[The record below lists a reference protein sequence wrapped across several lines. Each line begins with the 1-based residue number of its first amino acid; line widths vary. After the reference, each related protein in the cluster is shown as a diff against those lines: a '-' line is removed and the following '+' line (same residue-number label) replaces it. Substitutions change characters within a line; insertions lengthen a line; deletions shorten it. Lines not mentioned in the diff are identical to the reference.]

1 MKKLVLKIQSMYL
14 NACIMGSAFL
24 MSWAPGVV
32 HAAKFSDW
40 TESWGV
46 EVKSFWPIINIGSI
60 LAGVVFVLIGLIGAL
75 TAKRQN
81 QPAASWQIYF
91 MIGGVV
97 MTVLMAFV
105 SALGGSVTGDGSAVE
120 NSMSDWGF

>member
-1 MKKLVLKIQSMYL
+1 MKKLVNKIQSMYL
-14 NACIMGSAFL
+14 KACIMASGFL
-24 MSWAPGVV
+24 MSLAPGVV

-40 TESWGV
+40 AESWGT
-46 EVKSFWPIINIGSI
+46 ELKAFWPIINIGSI
-60 LAGVVFVLIGLIGAL
+60 IGGVVFVLIGLIGAL

-81 QPAASWQIYF
+81 QPAASWQVWF

-97 MTVLMAFV
+97 LTVLMAFV
-105 SALGGSVTGDGSAVE
+105 AALGGSVTGDGSAVE